1 MMRTQTG
8 AGEHAGGSEETF
20 REYRALLVESE
31 PWKEEVFMLEIV
43 AALQVTLS
51 FVSGV
56 LLCVIGYGSHQG
68 HAR

>member
-51 FVSGV
+51 FV
-56 LLCVIGYGSHQG
+56 
-68 HAR
+68 